1 MKELLEKIIT
11 FIPEYLM
18 GFGKLLA
25 RPKTFLAKAR
35 PNTKSGF
42 RSGLQFLAIS
52 LVLSVISLTP
62 LLPEGSDIWKNLAIT
77 SLYELL
83 AVAALACI
91 TRLAWLIVGG
101 RASTRSLLTLYSYVA
116 SVVLVLSAVTL
127 IIADGTARVFN
138 PALHAA
144 IKQAQLAHQPIP
156 AQFSKAYLAAAGIWI
171 CGFIVL
177 TVWFVAS
184 WGAFRALNRTTRG
197 RSVLAFIL
205 TNVFSVPV
213 TFVMFLISSALN
225 P

>member
-18 GFGKLLA
+18 GLGKLLA
-25 RPKTFLAKAR
+25 RPKTFLAKTR

-52 LVLSVISLTP
+52 LVLFVISLTP
-62 LLPEGSDIWKNLAIT
+62 LLPEGSDIWKNLAIN
-77 SLYELL
+77 SLSELL
-83 AVAALACI
+83 AVVVLACI
-91 TRLAWLIVGG
+91 TRLAWLMVGG

-116 SVVLVLSAVTL
+116 SVVLVLSALTL

-144 IKQAQLAHQPIP
+144 IKQAQAAHQPIP
-156 AQFSKAYLAAAGIWI
+156 AQFSNAYLAAVGVLI
-171 CGFIVL
+171 CGFLVL
-177 TVWFVAS
+177 SVWFVAS
-184 WGAFRALNRTTRG
+184 WGAFRALNQTTRG
-197 RSVLAFIL
+197 RSLVAFIL
-205 TNVFSVPV
+205 TNILSLPA
-213 TFVMFLISSALN
+213 TFVMFLISRALS